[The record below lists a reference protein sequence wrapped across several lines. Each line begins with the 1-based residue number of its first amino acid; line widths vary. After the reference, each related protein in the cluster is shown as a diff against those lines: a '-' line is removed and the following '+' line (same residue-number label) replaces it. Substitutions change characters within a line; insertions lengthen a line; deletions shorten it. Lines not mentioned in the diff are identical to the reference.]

1 MTAAQELTATDTV
14 TLRLATPAVSA
25 DMVLIPFDQTHR
37 TGLNP
42 RKRFSEAR
50 IKELAQ
56 SIFEHTEFGPDGEV
70 IQTGIQQNLLGRPH
84 PQQGVEIVAGERRQ
98 RAVELLVQGFE
109 GQVADGEDSNGR
121 PRTKAVWMQ
130 VGADYPMPFSIK
142 TLTDADL
149 IELATLEN
157 YEREDMTLMETADAF
172 MALKGAGRDEAYIGL
187 KFGKH
192 PATVRELI
200 RLAAGLGKESRRLLE
215 NGEISAEQAKL
226 IASTSGALKKSLVE
240 QAKRGASLSTL
251 KNLLKQGAFL
261 VENAVFDVEG
271 SGLRIDE
278 GGLLGDFPAKF
289 SDPKA
294 ALNAQ
299 AQALEQVA
307 AEERAKGTWQEV
319 VVLAVESEYGS
330 LPTSEWVTSWNRP
343 EGVPPCLV
351 LAYSTV
357 TGKAVQHQGVARTAD
372 VQAYRRQQQEAA
384 RATAQSADPAQTPSG
399 GKRPTTAEDTGK
411 GVREPG
417 HVIGHQVRSMALD
430 AYFATHERECLAL
443 ACTSLLQAL
452 TNMPHRALMGIKLK
466 GRKPSPYTQ
475 ETVDLASRV
484 AALFPTVFTPTDEN
498 TFKISRDVDVYAA
511 LTAEGVTIPQL
522 VSLFTLLTHREV
534 GAWEHNVSRP
544 DSDLN
549 AFAQQIGAA
558 DDVGRHLTLTG
569 EFLQAFKTDGL
580 MEMIATMPAPKRPAP
595 KHNAS
600 KKDIVSLI
608 LEKADALK
616 EADWTP
622 DLVKFQR

>member
-1 MTAAQELTATDTV
+1 MTAAHQLTAADTV
-14 TLRLATPAVSA
+14 TLRLASPAVSA
-25 DMVLIPFDQTHR
+25 DVVLIPFDQTRR

-42 RKRFSEAR
+42 RKSFSAEG

-56 SIFEHTEFGPDGEV
+56 SIYEKTLFGADGSV
-70 IQTGIQQNLLGRPH
+70 TVTGIQQNLLGRPH
-84 PQQGVEIVAGERRQ
+84 PEQGVEIAAGERRQ

-109 GQVADGEDSNGR
+109 GQMADGEDSNGR
-121 PRTKAVWMQ
+121 PKTKAVWMQ

-142 TLTDADL
+142 ALTDAEL

-157 YEREDMTLMETADAF
+157 YQREDMSLLETADAF
-172 MALKGAGRDEAYIGL
+172 MALKGAGRDEGYIGL

-192 PATVRELI
+192 PSTVRELI
-200 RLAAGLGKESRRLLE
+200 RLAAGLGKEGRKLLE
-215 NGEISAEQAKL
+215 QGQITAEQAKL

-240 QAKRGASLSTL
+240 QAKHGASLAEL
-251 KNLLKQGAFL
+251 RRLLKQCSFP
-261 VENAVFDVEG
+261 VENAVFDVEQ

-289 SDPKA
+289 DDTRA

-299 AQALEQVA
+299 AAALEQVKVQ
-307 AEERAKGTWQEV
+307 EEEAGAWHEV

-330 LPTSEWVTSWNRP
+330 LPGSEWVASWNRP

-351 LAYSTV
+351 LAYSTA
-357 TGKAVQHQGVARTAD
+357 TGKAVRHQGVARAAD
-372 VQAYRRQQQEAA
+372 VRAYRQQQQEAA
-384 RATAQSADPAQTPSG
+384 VRAAAEAGPAQDASGSRAPATPD
-399 GKRPTTAEDTGK
+399 ETGK
-411 GVREPG
+411 GVREAG

-443 ACTSLLQAL
+443 ACASLLQAL
-452 TNMPHRALMGIKLK
+452 NHTSHRTLMGIRLK
-466 GRKPSPYTQ
+466 GRKPSPYTA
-475 ETVDLASRV
+475 ETLELASRV
-484 AALFPTVFTPTDEN
+484 AALFPTVFTPTEEGN
-498 TFKISRDVDVYAA
+498 FKISQDVDLYDA
-511 LTAEGVTIPQL
+511 LTAENVSTLHL

-544 DSDLN
+544 DRDLN
-549 AFAQQIGAA
+549 TFAHKIGAA
-558 DDVGRHLTLTG
+558 EDVKRHLTLS
-569 EFLQAFKTDGL
+569 EAFLQAFKAADL
-580 MEMIATMPAPKRPAP
+580 IDMIATMPAQQRPAP

-600 KKDIVSLI
+600 KKDIVRLI

-616 EADWTP
+616 EAGWTP